1 MRRLPTKES
10 RIMTAEPQNMVSQD
24 FYKEWKVK
32 RWTNPPLKREEHL
45 LEGEWFEIAE
55 VGGKPFLRL
64 LGALESRWGFQE
76 KELQPHGNGL
86 FVYVMLAHGSSG
98 NKTKHL
104 VGFTHEL
111 KNGNPDP
118 HKLLIRMP
126 HDSEG
131 LNFQDVLI
139 HGGTAHAED

>member
-1 MRRLPTKES
+1 MRILQTKES
-10 RIMTAEPQNMVSQD
+10 SIMTAESQNKVSQD

-32 RWTNPPLKREEHL
+32 RWTHPPLKREEHL

-55 VGGKPFLRL
+55 VGGKPLLLL
-64 LGALESRWGFQE
+64 LGSMASRWGFQQQ
-76 KELQPHGNGL
+76 ELLVHGNGL

-98 NKTKHL
+98 TKQKHL
-104 VGFTHEL
+104 VGFTHEPE
-111 KNGNPDP
+111 NGNPNP

-131 LNFQDVLI
+131 LKFQDVFI
-139 HGGTAHAED
+139 HAGVAHAED